1 MQKRPPCLIEAYD
14 VILLV
19 PMKPN
24 NMHSTP
30 IFPFLE
36 TPTLIFRATSCLLAS
51 CVSDVET
58 RIHKW
63 KISKSMKCNFGWKGC
78 SPEHQNSITI
88 QYQVLTLTH
97 LLFSSKPGAL
107 CWISG
112 QVCFDPFHLS
122 PVSVTIILQ
131 YACII
136 VQGTYFHNSFLFWS
150 LC

>member
-30 IFPFLE
+30 IFPFWKHLPSFSE
-36 TPTLIFRATSCLLAS
+36 LQVACSHPVFQMWK
-51 CVSDVET
+51 